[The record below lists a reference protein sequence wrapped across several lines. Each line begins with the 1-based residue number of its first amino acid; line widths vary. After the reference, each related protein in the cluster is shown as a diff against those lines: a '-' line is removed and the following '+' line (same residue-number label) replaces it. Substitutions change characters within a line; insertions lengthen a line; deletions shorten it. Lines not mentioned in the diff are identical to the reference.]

1 MNDRKLSP
9 NDLFTQCTWCKT
21 DLIAQCTAVIWHTTC
36 RKNLEAL
43 EPSPVLGLSMFLF
56 CFWSDQLR
64 NDHQLIQE
72 IRNLICHLKTCISA
86 CSRFRPIERGSKG
99 LLENPTTYLHSTES
113 HTGPLIIIR
122 KRKLKHSTQ
131 LLLYGEHLGT
141 YQRKHPVTHLQ
152 PLVVNF
158 SLSPHPSQLFPL
170 LPQPSVHSFHF
181 IMLLFL
187 NLASSKRHS
196 PI

>member
-21 DLIAQCTAVIWHTTC
+21 DLIAQCTAVVWHTTC
-36 RKNLEAL
+36 RKNLEVL

-56 CFWSDQLR
+56 CLWSDQLR

-86 CSRFRPIERGSKG
+86 CSRFRPIEKGSKG
-99 LLENPTTYLHSTES
+99 LLENPTTYLHSTGS

-131 LLLYGEHLGT
+131 LLLYGEHLRT
-141 YQRKHPVTHLQ
+141 YKENTQSPTS
-152 PLVVNF
+152 
-158 SLSPHPSQLFPL
+158 SL
-170 LPQPSVHSFHF
+170 
-181 IMLLFL
+181 
-187 NLASSKRHS
+187 
-196 PI
+196 

>member
-1 MNDRKLSP
+1 MTESYPPMFFYARSIRTVSRAWSLYVLVLSLVWT
-9 NDLFTQCTWCKT
+9 NWEM
-21 DLIAQCTAVIWHTTC
+21 II
-36 RKNLEAL
+36 
-43 EPSPVLGLSMFLF
+43 S
-56 CFWSDQLR
+56 WSKKMR
-64 NDHQLIQE
+64 H
-72 IRNLICHLKTCISA
+72 LICHLKTCISA
-86 CSRFRPIERGSKG
+86 CSRFRPIEKGSKG

-131 LLLYGEHLGT
+131 LLLYGEHLRT